1 MGIGITLDESLKN
14 TAPARDLFPSLSS
27 PLLLLLSLPFFF
39 FLPLLPFPSWHN
51 SRGKIATVRRR
62 YSVVGTVAVLGFW
75 SPLPLKLGF
84 PTWAMGRRPTTLLYS
99 LNSEISL
106 LNTFSNPSIIY
117 LIKRDITLTLHPLR
131 GPTYQSS

>member
-27 PLLLLLSLPFFF
+27 PLLLPS
-39 FLPLLPFPSWHN
+39 PSWHN

-117 LIKRDITLTLHPLR
+117 LIKRDITFYP
-131 GPTYQSS
+131 P